1 MRHLLLV
8 LFALTA
14 IAFVPP
20 LLAPAPDPELLPK
33 PGRRIDVGGGSS
45 VNVEERGAGAPVV
58 LVHGLPSNVG
68 DWVEV
73 PGRLAKH
80 GLRSIAYD
88 RVGFGLSSRPE
99 PDPGLYTYASNAR
112 ELGVLLDALRIERAT
127 LVGWSYGGGVVI
139 RFATEHPERVS
150 GLVLLASVGPKM
162 AGGGLMGVFLSSP
175 SLLEWVAGVRPL
187 GRAVVSGMVADAFSG
202 EAAVP
207 AGWVDRTR
215 TMLAIEGTLRSLAF
229 ENARDREVA
238 LEPESIRAPTLVV
251 CGSADELTPL
261 PVSQDLAS
269 RIPGARLEVVAGGSH
284 MLPATH
290 GEELA
295 GIIAGFAKGAGR
307 SPPGA
312 GR

>member
-1 MRHLLLV
+1 
-8 LFALTA
+8 
-14 IAFVPP
+14 
-20 LLAPAPDPELLPK
+20 
-33 PGRRIDVGGGSS
+33 
-45 VNVEERGAGAPVV
+45 
-58 LVHGLPSNVG
+58 
-68 DWVEV
+68 
-73 PGRLAKH
+73 
-80 GLRSIAYD
+80 
-88 RVGFGLSSRPE
+88 
-99 PDPGLYTYASNAR
+99 
-112 ELGVLLDALRIERAT
+112 
-127 LVGWSYGGGVVI
+127 
-139 RFATEHPERVS
+139 
-150 GLVLLASVGPKM
+150 
-162 AGGGLMGVFLSSP
+162 
-175 SLLEWVAGVRPL
+175 
-187 GRAVVSGMVADAFSG
+187 
-202 EAAVP
+202 
-207 AGWVDRTR
+207 
-215 TMLAIEGTLRSLAF
+215 MLAIEGTLRSLAF